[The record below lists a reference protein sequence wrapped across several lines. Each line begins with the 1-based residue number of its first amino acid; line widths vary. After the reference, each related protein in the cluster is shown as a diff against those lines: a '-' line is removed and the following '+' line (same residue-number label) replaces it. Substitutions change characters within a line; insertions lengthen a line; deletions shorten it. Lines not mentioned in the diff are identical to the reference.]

1 MAGSIISEKGLV
13 VIPKEIRKKY
23 GLKKGDRVQFID
35 WGGQI
40 VVLPVH
46 ADPIRASR
54 GILPRKGSM
63 ADFLEEK
70 QRELEEEEKDL
81 PPPRLPNS

>member
-13 VIPKEIRKKY
+13 VIPREIRKKH

-40 VVLPVH
+40 VVVPIPK
-46 ADPIRASR
+46 DPIRAAR
-54 GILPRKGSM
+54 GMLKGKGSM

-70 QRELEEEEKDL
+70 RLELEEEEKDL
-81 PPPRLPNS
+81 PPPRSNK